1 MRMQSEATSAVGKP
15 GGDASLIPEALVLEV
30 TIGLVLVVI
39 GEEGN
44 VVSDASGGLDVG
56 SDSGSRVLFV
66 DALDVAV

>member
-1 MRMQSEATSAVGKP
+1 M
-15 GGDASLIPEALVLEV
+15 IPEALVLEV